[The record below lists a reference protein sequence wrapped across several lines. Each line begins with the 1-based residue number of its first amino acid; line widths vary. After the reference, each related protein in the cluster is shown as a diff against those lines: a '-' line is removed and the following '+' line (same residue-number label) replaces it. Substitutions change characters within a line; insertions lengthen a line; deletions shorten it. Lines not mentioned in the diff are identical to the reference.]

1 MITPKDI
8 REAKR
13 PLEFMAKLL
22 EDSEKLCPLSSLGK
36 ANLSALK
43 TALET
48 LEMVERLQAEN
59 TKLKNHLDIAYGEP
73 SKETLYEA

>member
-43 TALET
+43 TALEA
-48 LEMVERLQAEN
+48 LNYLL
-59 TKLKNHLDIAYGEP
+59 KLDNDSNK
-73 SKETLYEA
+73 